1 MCIRDSS
8 NGAQEDDSK
17 WSENHHYYGL
27 GVKGAYGAFTGS
39 MIFEATDA
47 KGEDVVKA
55 KDYEHDAYSIT
66 AGGNYNFG
74 VATLSGIYQYAW
86 SDDVYKQH
94 AFGISGA
101 IPAFG
106 GTAKLG
112 GKMIFGKDES
122 KAAGEE
128 DKYRGWSLNA
138 AYEYPLSKRTFAY
151 GYAGYTHGSKL
162 WKTSKEADAD
172 LVHNG
177 YAVGLGLVHNF

>member
-1 MCIRDSS
+1 
-8 NGAQEDDSK
+8 
-17 WSENHHYYGL
+17 
-27 GVKGAYGAFTGS
+27 
-39 MIFEATDA
+39 MILKPRTLRA
-47 KGEDVVKA
+47 KTLFKA

-138 AYEYPLSKRTFAY
+138 AYQYRSANAPLLMAMLVTHTAANSGRPLRKRMQTW
-151 GYAGYTHGSKL
+151 SIMDML
-162 WKTSKEADAD
+162 
-172 LVHNG
+172 LVS
-177 YAVGLGLVHNF
+177 A